1 MTATNTSAASATT
14 VWQPVIVLEAPSTDE
29 IGVSMAVR
37 LTKIYPT
44 EGEAM
49 HAAMQAMTQRE
60 GATGFSAR
68 KAMS

>member
-1 MTATNTSAASATT
+1 
-14 VWQPVIVLEAPSTDE
+14 
-29 IGVSMAVR
+29 MAVR
-37 LTKIYPT
+37 LPKFYPT

-49 HAAMQAMTQRE
+49 HGAMQAMTQRE